1 MSDARIVV
9 SPESLAG
16 LGHGQLAFVKAVKSE
31 DIKALFPDAPP
42 LAPGQNFWALLDASG
57 TPLMVSDSREAV
69 VMNAHEHDL
78 EAVSLH

>member
-1 MSDARIVV
+1 MTNERIAI

-31 DIKALFPDAPP
+31 DIRALFPDAPSM
-42 LAPGQNFWALLDASG
+42 APGQDFWALLDASG

-78 EAVSLH
+78 EAMSLH